1 MSVTPAA
8 PAADDL
14 VPLTEPA
21 GGVPDVIE
29 TPEAYAA
36 AVAAFAAGTGPVAA
50 DAERASGYRYGQH
63 DYLVQLRRAGA
74 GTVLIDPI
82 AVPDLTALGAALVGA
97 VPRGRG
103 SVRTPL
109 HLASLDAGEG
119 GTLVRDLRRREAVD
133 TIVLTQR
140 AGRREMVT
148 LLTGGVRGV
157 VAVEAPG
164 AVLILTRPSQAPATP
179 VLTDR
184 ETRVL
189 RLIAEGNTNSAVGER
204 LGISALTV
212 KSHLSRI
219 ARKLGTGDRAGMVAV
234 AIRRR
239 LLA

>member
-1 MSVTPAA
+1 MTLPR
-8 PAADDL
+8 
-14 VPLTEPA
+14 
-21 GGVPDVIE
+21 GGV
-29 TPEAYAA
+29 T
-36 AVAAFAAGTGPVAA
+36 
-50 DAERASGYRYGQH
+50 
-63 DYLVQLRRAGA
+63 
-74 GTVLIDPI
+74 
-82 AVPDLTALGAALVGA
+82 AALVGTTA
-97 VPRGRG
+97 RTRG
-103 SVRTPL
+103 SSRAPL
-109 HLASLDAGEG
+109 RLRSLDAGEG
-119 GTLVRDLRRREAVD
+119 STVVRDLRRREAVD
-133 TIVLTQR
+133 TVVLTQR

-164 AVLILTRPSQAPATP
+164 AVLILTRPVQARTTP

-212 KSHLSRI
+212 KSQLARI

-239 LLA
+239 LIP